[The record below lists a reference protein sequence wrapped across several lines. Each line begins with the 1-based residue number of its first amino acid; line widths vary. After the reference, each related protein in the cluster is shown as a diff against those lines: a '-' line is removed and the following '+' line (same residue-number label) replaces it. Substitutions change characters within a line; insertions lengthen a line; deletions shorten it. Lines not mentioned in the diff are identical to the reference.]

1 MTPSNDVI
9 LNELQ
14 KQNKEY
20 LTKIIEQNETIIQ
33 NQKKILERLTT
44 DWYLLDGFLISLY
57 NKYVGISKKDLYK
70 YALYGGLFRHK
81 NLYCGIFI

>member
-1 MTPSNDVI
+1 MITMTPSNFDMYLGVLQLYDVLLNISQVSNDVI

-20 LTKIIEQNETIIQ
+20 LTTIIQQNETIIQ

-44 DWYLLDGFLISLY
+44 D
-57 NKYVGISKKDLYK
+57 
-70 YALYGGLFRHK
+70 
-81 NLYCGIFI
+81 

>member
-1 MTPSNDVI
+1 MTSSNFDMYLNDVI

-20 LTKIIEQNETIIQ
+20 LTTIIEQNETIIQ

-44 DWYLLDGFLISLY
+44 D
-57 NKYVGISKKDLYK
+57 
-70 YALYGGLFRHK
+70 
-81 NLYCGIFI
+81 

>member
-1 MTPSNDVI
+1 MTPINISQVSNDVI

-44 DWYLLDGFLISLY
+44 D
-57 NKYVGISKKDLYK
+57 
-70 YALYGGLFRHK
+70 
-81 NLYCGIFI
+81 

>member
-1 MTPSNDVI
+1 MTPSNFDMYLGVLQLYDVLLNISQVSNDVI

-20 LTKIIEQNETIIQ
+20 LTTIIEQNETIIQ

-44 DWYLLDGFLISLY
+44 D
-57 NKYVGISKKDLYK
+57 
-70 YALYGGLFRHK
+70 
-81 NLYCGIFI
+81 

>member
-1 MTPSNDVI
+1 MNNTPSNFDMYLWVLQLYDVLLNISQVSNDVI

-20 LTKIIEQNETIIQ
+20 LTKIIEQNKTIIQ

-44 DWYLLDGFLISLY
+44 D
-57 NKYVGISKKDLYK
+57 
-70 YALYGGLFRHK
+70 
-81 NLYCGIFI
+81 

>member
-1 MTPSNDVI
+1 MTSSNFDMYLNDII

-20 LTKIIEQNETIIQ
+20 LTTIIEQNETIIQ

-44 DWYLLDGFLISLY
+44 D
-57 NKYVGISKKDLYK
+57 
-70 YALYGGLFRHK
+70 
-81 NLYCGIFI
+81 